1 MSDHSDS
8 RADTVDPLLELA
20 GVRAAYG
27 ETRVLHGVDLHV
39 DAGEIVALV
48 GRNGAGKTTTLRTIT
63 GAVTPTSG
71 TITFDGEDV
80 TGLTPTETA
89 RAGISLVPEDRR
101 VFPGLTVRENLQIA
115 EHGGAADAR
124 RRSIEEVLGMFEN
137 LTEREHN
144 LGAALSGGEQQ
155 MLSVARALVAGG
167 DLLLLDEPTE
177 GLAPNIVR
185 NVADLIGDLNDE
197 GMTVLLVEQNVEV
210 ALTLADRVYVLDQ
223 GEIVYEGTPE
233 QLRAEEDVMARH
245 LGVTT

>member
-1 MSDHSDS
+1 MS
-8 RADTVDPLLELA
+8 ADPLLELA
-20 GVRAAYG
+20 DVRAAYG

-39 DAGEIVALV
+39 DHGEVVALV

-63 GAVTPTSG
+63 GAVAPTSG
-71 TITFDGEDV
+71 SIIYDGEDV

-89 RAGISLVPEDRR
+89 RTGISLVPEDRR

-115 EHGGAADAR
+115 ELGGAKDAQ
-124 RRSIEEVLGMFEN
+124 RRSVEDVLGMFEN

-185 NVADLIGDLNDE
+185 RVADLIAELNDE

-210 ALTLADRVYVLDQ
+210 ALGLADRVYVLDQ
-223 GEIVYEGTPE
+223 GEIVWEGTPE
-233 QLRAEEDVMARH
+233 QLRAEEDVMGRH
-245 LGVTT
+245 LGVTS

>member
-1 MSDHSDS
+1 MSGDS
-8 RADTVDPLLELA
+8 LLELA
-20 GVRAAYG
+20 GIRAAYG

-39 DAGEIVALV
+39 DRGEIVALV

-63 GAVTPTSG
+63 GAVAPTSG
-71 TITFDGEDV
+71 SVIYDGEDV

-115 EHGGAADAR
+115 ELGGAEDAQ
-124 RRSIEEVLGMFEN
+124 RRSVEEVLGMFEN

-144 LGAALSGGEQQ
+144 PGAALSGGEQQ

-185 NVADLIGDLNDE
+185 RVADLIAELNDE

-210 ALTLADRVYVLDQ
+210 ALGLADRVYVLDQ
-223 GEIVYEGTPE
+223 GEIVWEGTPE
-233 QLRAEEDVMARH
+233 QLHAEEDVMGRH
-245 LGVTT
+245 LGVTS

>member
-1 MSDHSDS
+1 MSDQSDE
-8 RADTVDPLLELA
+8 AAEPLLDLA

-27 ETRVLHGVDLHV
+27 ETRVLHGVDLHI
-39 DAGEIVALV
+39 DPGEVVALV

-71 TITFDGEDV
+71 TITYDGEDV
-80 TGLTPTETA
+80 TSLTPTETA

-101 VFPGLTVRENLQIA
+101 IFPGLTVRENLAIA
-115 EHGGAADAR
+115 ELGGAADAR

-137 LTEREHN
+137 LVEREHN
-144 LGAALSGGEQQ
+144 LGASLSGGEQQ

-177 GLAPNIVR
+177 GLAPTIVR
-185 NVADLIGDLNDE
+185 RVTDLISTLNDE
-197 GMTVLLVEQNVEV
+197 GTTVLLVEQNVEV

-233 QLRAEEDVMARH
+233 QLRADEDVLGRH
-245 LGVTT
+245 LGVTS